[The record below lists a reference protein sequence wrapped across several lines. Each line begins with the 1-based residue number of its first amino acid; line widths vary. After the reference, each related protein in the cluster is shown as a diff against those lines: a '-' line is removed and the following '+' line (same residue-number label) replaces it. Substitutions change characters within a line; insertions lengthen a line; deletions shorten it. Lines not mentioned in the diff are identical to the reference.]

1 MAKVYALDESHC
13 DDNLR
18 LSIQNSLRI
27 YDEALVLP
35 QGHKS
40 PESGLFKNTIL
51 NLHAQEPNLNADLF
65 SESWFS
71 GISAVEV
78 DAKRAEAILNDPQA
92 REEALKAL
100 VAAIPTEFA
109 NEDVTVGPELEAAE
123 DDRDLKDWVC
133 GFDSPGCCVG
143 LYSAI
148 QAKSVDATCSGISR
162 SHVVYYLL
170 CKAGGG
176 ISAQTFH
183 SRLSTALKKGYT
195 LEQAFAEKAKVNRSS
210 TTTDTATTTTN
221 TTDADGGAQSGADA
235 SGDNGPSPGA
245 QALRRVSSAAH
256 RNRCRILCLAAD
268 ALGFHIDTLVDNAC
282 CESVSKR
289 LAVATL
295 SVTTNSITKNCQG
308 GGGTYRYFSGAVD
321 TSLSTGV
328 VSCSNVTEGFL
339 IFVDENGSSKI
350 NVKNAAF
357 SGIPFSSQ
365 RIKSNKEAVM
375 EAAEK
380 LKAQRSVDSTT
391 ISAHP
396 DSDWISKR
404 FGWKGRD
411 FGIHLEPP
419 PLLGTFSNETFSSVW
434 ARELGLSNCRTVRL
448 QPEVVCISATEPSK
462 LRAAARHVLGK
473 K

>member
-1 MAKVYALDESHC
+1 MS
-13 DDNLR
+13 
-18 LSIQNSLRI
+18 
-27 YDEALVLP
+27 
-35 QGHKS
+35 
-40 PESGLFKNTIL
+40 
-51 NLHAQEPNLNADLF
+51 F
-65 SESWFS
+65 SSD
-71 GISAVEV
+71 I
-78 DAKRAEAILNDPQA
+78 
-92 REEALKAL
+92 
-100 VAAIPTEFA
+100 
-109 NEDVTVGPELEAAE
+109 
-123 DDRDLKDWVC
+123 
-133 GFDSPGCCVG
+133 
-143 LYSAI
+143 
-148 QAKSVDATCSGISR
+148 
-162 SHVVYYLL
+162 
-170 CKAGGG
+170 
-176 ISAQTFH
+176 
-183 SRLSTALKKGYT
+183 KK
-195 LEQAFAEKAKVNRSS
+195 FAEKAKVNRSS
-210 TTTDTATTTTN
+210 TTTDTATTTNTTTN
-221 TTDADGGAQSGADA
+221 TTDADGGAQSGAH
-235 SGDNGPSPGA
+235 GDDGDDTGPSPGA

-295 SVTTNSITKNCQG
+295 SVTTNSITRNSTG
-308 GGGTYRYFSGAVD
+308 NGAYRYFSGAVD
-321 TSLSTGV
+321 TALSTGV
-328 VSCSNVTEGFL
+328 VSCSNAMEGFL
-339 IFVDENGSSKI
+339 MFVDENGSAKV

-365 RIKSNKEAVM
+365 RIKSNKQAVL

-380 LKAQRSVDSTT
+380 LKKAMKSSSTSVQ
-391 ISAHP
+391 SAHP

-411 FGIHLEPP
+411 FGILLEPP